1 MAGRYSAF
9 RDSDISIISPVGV
22 TNFTPSTND
31 ENCAE
36 RLIAVSL
43 AWVPLMA
50 PTWKLPYSRTTG
62 GWRPSSFKWALPQS
76 HTSFY
81 GNSQPFPIDGEDASH
96 VLHRDDDAGTY
107 YAFSGRMHST
117 DDGHLLVLFMG
128 SSDDGLNVLNLRRP
142 LEVVIGYFKP
152 NLVIPVGEK
161 GHVCSLL

>member
-1 MAGRYSAF
+1 
-9 RDSDISIISPVGV
+9 VG
-22 TNFTPSTND
+22 TQ
-31 ENCAE
+31 
-36 RLIAVSL
+36 
-43 AWVPLMA
+43 
-50 PTWKLPYSRTTG
+50 
-62 GWRPSSFKWALPQS
+62 LPQS